1 VFLQY
6 QNSLFNSNK
15 HKIKAKMAIESK
27 YVKLTHREQ
36 ILLRPDTYI
45 GSIHNEEREYWAFN
59 KETNKIE
66 LKSGIYNPGYIKIF
80 DEILTNASDHAIR
93 TGKVTTI
100 QIKVDANSISVENDG
115 PGIPVTLHETE
126 KVYIPE
132 LIFGH
137 LLTSENYNDS
147 EERFVGGRNGYGAK
161 LCAIFSKK
169 FVVETCDGKKKYHQ
183 EFYDNLLLLD
193 KPNISNAKRQFTRI
207 TYFPDFEKFDMTEND
222 DNIISILH
230 KRAADIA
237 AYNPKVEVWFN
248 DEKLNVRKFD
258 DYVNLFGIE
267 EVFYAKISEN
277 WEIAVTNGKNTQ
289 VSLVNGIA
297 TNNGGTHVNYI
308 TNLIAGEIKT
318 YLYKKIKGCNLTLP
332 EIKSKFM
339 IFVCCKVANP
349 TFETQTK
356 ETLTTKITSEITK
369 EFKYTDAYIKKIFK
383 SSIVESILDWY
394 DQKQNAEANKLARD
408 VNKNLSKLKVAKLID
423 AKGDGKDRTKCS
435 LALFEGD
442 SASSPF
448 RDYRDDKTQGAFC
461 LRGKFVNATDMTNAK
476 LIENKEVLNF
486 MSAMGLRLGEEAD
499 PEKLR
504 YGKILIYTDADTDG
518 SSIAALL
525 INFLYKYW
533 PELFS
538 NTMVYR
544 VETPIVVSQNIK
556 TKKKINFYTQDE
568 YNNWLI
574 TVNTKEWIIKYK
586 KGLAAL
592 SNDEYEDIILKPRLI
607 SILNDDCS
615 KESLNIWFGKDSEL
629 RKNEL
634 LKLQ

>member
-1 VFLQY
+1 
-6 QNSLFNSNK
+6 
-15 HKIKAKMAIESK
+15 MAIENK

-45 GSIHNEEREYWAFN
+45 GSISNEDREYWAFN

-66 LKSGIYNPGYIKIF
+66 FKGGTYNPGYIKIF
-80 DEILTNASDHAIR
+80 DEILTNASDHSIR
-93 TGKVTTI
+93 TGKVT
-100 QIKVDANSISVENDG
+100 QIKINVEKYSISIENDG
-115 PGIPVTLHETE
+115 PGIPVALHDVE

-137 LLTSENYNDS
+137 LLTSENYDDS

-169 FVVETCDGKKKYHQ
+169 FIIETCDGKKKYHQ
-183 EFYDNLLLLD
+183 EFDDNLLVLN
-193 KPNISNAKRQFTRI
+193 KPSISAGKKQFTKI
-207 TYFPDFEKFDMTEND
+207 TYFPDFAKFDMQEND
-222 DNIISILH
+222 ENIISILH

-237 AYNPKVEVWFN
+237 AYNTKVEVSFN
-248 DEKLNVRKFD
+248 EEKLGVRKFE
-258 DYVNLFGIE
+258 DYVNLFNQE
-267 EVFYAKISEN
+267 EVFYAKLSDN
-277 WEIAVTNGKNTQ
+277 WEIAITNGKNSQ

-297 TNNGGTHVNYI
+297 TNNGGTHVNYMSNI
-308 TNLIAGEIKT
+308 VAAEIKA
-318 YLYKKIKGCNLTLP
+318 YLLKKIKGCTLTLS

-339 IFVCCKVANP
+339 VFMCCKIANP

-356 ETLTTKITSEITK
+356 ETLTTKIIAEITK
-369 EFKYTDAYIKKIFK
+369 EFKYTDAFFKRIFK
-383 SSIVESILDWY
+383 STIVESILDWY

-408 VNKNLSKLKVAKLID
+408 VNKNLGKTKVDKLID
-423 AKGDGKDRTKCS
+423 AKGDGKDRSKCT

-448 RDYRDDKTQGAFC
+448 RDYRQDKIQGAFC
-461 LRGKFVNATDMTNAK
+461 LRGKFVNAMDMTNAK
-476 LIENKEVLNF
+476 LVENREVLNF
-486 MSAMGLRLGEEAD
+486 MSAMGLRLGEEAI

-504 YGKILIYTDADTDG
+504 YGKVLIYTDADTDG

-525 INFLYKYW
+525 INFLFKYW
-533 PELFS
+533 PELFD
-538 NTMVYR
+538 NNMIYR
-544 VETPIVVSQNIK
+544 VETPIVVSTNVK

-568 YNNWLI
+568 YSQWICNINP
-574 TVNTKEWIIKYK
+574 KEWVIKYK

-592 SNDEYEDIILKPRLI
+592 SNDEYEEIILKPRLVLI
-607 SILNDDCS
+607 ANDEQS
-615 KESLNIWFGKDSEL
+615 ANSLNTWFGKDSEL
-629 RKNEL
+629 RKTEL

>member
-1 VFLQY
+1 
-6 QNSLFNSNK
+6 
-15 HKIKAKMAIESK
+15 MAIETK

-45 GSIHNEEREYWAFN
+45 GSIQNEEREYWTLN

-66 LKSGIYNPGYIKIF
+66 FKSGIYNPGYIKIF

-100 QIKVDANSISVENDG
+100 QIKVDANSISIENDG
-115 PGIPVTLHETE
+115 PGIPITLHEIE

-193 KPNISNAKRQFTRI
+193 KPNISNAKKQFTRI
-207 TYFPDFEKFDMTEND
+207 TYFPDFEKFDMVEND

-237 AYNPKVEVWFN
+237 AYNPKVEVYFN
-248 DEKLNVRKFD
+248 DERLNVRKFD
-258 DYVNLFGIE
+258 DYVNLFGMD

-297 TNNGGTHVNYI
+297 TNSGGTHVNYI

-339 IFVCCKVANP
+339 IFVCCKIGNP

-408 VNKNLSKLKVAKLID
+408 VNKNLSKLKVEKLID

-442 SASSPF
+442 CLHEDTLIRVLRDGDIIDTKIKYATTEDLVITHNNTISNIYAFTKKIKKKATIKINGEEIICSHEHKWFIYDKETNEF
-448 RDYRDDKTQGAFC
+448 RFELTKNIDK
-461 LRGKFVNATDMTNAK
+461 LKHK
-476 LIENKEVLNF
+476 LIKNYLAFTDALLVIESNDGYILKLKSGEIINTNPEHQFAIYNREENKFEMKKN
-486 MSAMGLRLGEEAD
+486 AEID
-499 PEKLR
+499 
-504 YGKILIYTDADTDG
+504 IYNHF
-518 SSIAALL
+518 L
-525 INFLYKYW
+525 INTF
-533 PELFS
+533 
-538 NTMVYR
+538 
-544 VETPIVVSQNIK
+544 
-556 TKKKINFYTQDE
+556 
-568 YNNWLI
+568 
-574 TVNTKEWIIKYK
+574 
-586 KGLAAL
+586 
-592 SNDEYEDIILKPRLI
+592 
-607 SILNDDCS
+607 
-615 KESLNIWFGKDSEL
+615 
-629 RKNEL
+629 
-634 LKLQ
+634 KL